1 MKICKNQKLIM
12 TSWQNISLLNYVIRD
27 KKSVFFACKSR
38 YKRQLIIFIS
48 KELNRF
54 ISLAH
59 FLKPERFDEHS
70 DIDLAVKGIDNLHT
84 RLKIE
89 ARLMQIFQDAD
100 FDLVWLDDETE
111 IKPHVLRAIKKEG
124 KLCLRIR

>member
-1 MKICKNQKLIM
+1 MAKYQPFKLRYQRQKE
-12 TSWQNISLLNYVIRD
+12 R
-27 KKSVFFACKSR
+27 FFRLQKQVQKAID
-38 YKRQLIIFIS
+38 YLYQQGAEQVYIFGS
-48 KELNRF
+48 
-54 ISLAH
+54 